1 MNHHQS
7 FLDGM
12 VSYAVSHWRLTMK
25 ALPGIGHAIA
35 DFVRSMPSNAWALC
49 AFVAAASIMV
59 TLVTAYLWPRESVG
73 TAIRNRVDASGV
85 RIMATDGV
93 PIAEIAQRTGLSH
106 DAVATILRAGALS
119 RGDRFVPRRK
129 SRPTAA

>member
-1 MNHHQS
+1 MTHPS
-7 FLDGM
+7 FFNGVM
-12 VSYAVSHWRLTMK
+12 GYAANHWRLTMK
-25 ALPGIGHAIA
+25 AVPGVGHSIA
-35 DFVRSMPSNAWALC
+35 EFVRSMPSNAWALC

-59 TLVTAYLWPRESVG
+59 TLVTAYLWPREASDAPV
-73 TAIRNRVDASGV
+73 RSRVDASGV

-93 PIAEIAQRTGLSH
+93 PTAEIARRTGLSH

-129 SRPTAA
+129 SRPAAA